1 MSESELI
8 AHKKSMEVAF
18 EKNRTPRAVRGRVRA
33 GVPGRCIPDYHP
45 QVCYSHVC
53 EPLAG

>member
-18 EKNRTPRAVRGRVRA
+18 EKNRTPRAVRGRVRT
-33 GVPGRCIPDYHP
+33 GVPARGAPDYHP
-45 QVCYSHVC
+45 Q
-53 EPLAG
+53 AGLLFTGVSL